1 MPRQR
6 KKTVGDML
14 REISELE
21 QRAAIQ
27 AILVQILRSRY
38 LPRDSTPQP
47 AAQIPCNG
55 APVSIDL
62 IEEVV
67 IEMEEGIEEM
77 RKAVSVYKAEEIKSV
92 S

>member
-14 REISELE
+14 QEISELE
-21 QRAAIQ
+21 QRVAIQ
-27 AILVQILRSRY
+27 QQLVLILRSRY
-38 LPRDSTPQP
+38 LPRDSSPDP

-55 APVSIDL
+55 APVSTDV

-67 IEMEEGIEEM
+67 EELEDGIEEM
-77 RKAVSVYKAEEIKSV
+77 RKAVNAFKAEEV
-92 S
+92 QDV

>member
-14 REISELE
+14 QQISELE

-27 AILVQILRSRY
+27 QALVTILRSRY
-38 LPRDSTPQP
+38 LPRDSSPDP
-47 AAQIPCNG
+47 AARIPCNG
-55 APVSIDL
+55 APVSTDL

-67 IEMEEGIEEM
+67 EEMEDGVEEM
-77 RKAVSVYKAEEIKSV
+77 KKAVSLYKEEEV
-92 S
+92 TDV

>member
-14 REISELE
+14 RQISELE

-27 AILVQILRSRY
+27 QQLVLILRSRY
-38 LPRDSTPQP
+38 LPRDSSPDP
-47 AAQIPCNG
+47 AARIPCNG
-55 APVSIDL
+55 APVHTDL

-67 IEMEEGIEEM
+67 EELEDGIEEM
-77 RKAVSVYKAEEIKSV
+77 EKAIKLYKEEEV
-92 S
+92 QDVD